1 MLQHSGSAAGASPR
15 FADLVS
21 DQPARVLALLG
32 TSVAGWAFL
41 AWLALDM
48 HGAFA
53 QLTMPMSAAWE
64 AANVLAAW
72 AMWSVMMV
80 AMMLPAALPMLLTF
94 GQVAR
99 RNGEPV
105 RAWAFGAAYV
115 LVWLGFGAAGTAA
128 QWALQGLAWVDP
140 MALSASPPLTAALLV
155 LAGIYQFSPLKRACL
170 RSCRTP
176 LGFLLGEWRP
186 GVAGA
191 FVMGLRH
198 GMLCLGCCW
207 ALMLLLFVGGVMNL
221 AWVAALAV
229 AVAVEKLAPGG
240 HRIATL
246 LGLALLAAGVI
257 KLVALGT

>member
-1 MLQHSGSAAGASPR
+1 MLHDSGPAANVAPR

-21 DQPARVLALLG
+21 GQPARVLALLG
-32 TSVAGWAFL
+32 ISIAGWAFL

-48 HGAFA
+48 DGAFA
-53 QLTMPMSAAWE
+53 QLAMPMSAAWD
-64 AANVLAAW
+64 AGNVLATW

-105 RAWAFGAAYV
+105 RAWAFGAAYA

-128 QWALQGLAWVDP
+128 QWALQALAWVDP
-140 MALSASPPLTAALLV
+140 MAVSTLPAFTAALLV
-155 LAGIYQFSPLKRACL
+155 LAGVYQFSPLKRACL

-176 LGFLLGEWRP
+176 MGFLLGEWRP

-191 FVMGLRH
+191 FAMGLRH
-198 GMLCLGCCW
+198 GLLCLGCCW
-207 ALMLLLFVGGVMNL
+207 ALMLLLFVGGVMNV
-221 AWVAALAV
+221 AWVAALALLV
-229 AVAVEKLAPGG
+229 AIEKLAPGG
-240 HRIATL
+240 ERLATL
-246 LGLALLAAGVI
+246 LGAALIAAGLV
-257 KLVALGT
+257 KLVALV